1 MRHVG
6 GALVALGVAVGGGR
20 SVRAEVDPRQP
31 YAAVRCDDFSVDRSV
46 LVLPAADGVLP
57 EAAVRALDDAVSDAH
72 TRAVKTRTKRIGGAI
87 DGAWCVSEKTLKL
100 GKKSVPL
107 IASAIGKLTGHG
119 SDRLE
124 DTVTVIARAVGNPEA
139 TRLARAGTLPRP
151 AALKAD
157 GADED
162 PILQLRAAIGDRA
175 KLAALWSTRDDVLLA
190 GSAPGEI
197 YQGAKA
203 RSVFRRWNLAFRI
216 DGPVRWDAGPGDLV
230 WALANVETLPARGTA
245 TTMYRGLFVLLAD
258 HPGADLEH
266 DTWHLVLAHF
276 ALVEPSP

>member
-1 MRHVG
+1 MRNVG
-6 GALVALGVAVGGGR
+6 AALLAVGVVVGGGGR
-20 SVRAEVDPRQP
+20 VSAEGDPRQP
-31 YAAVRCDDFSVDRSV
+31 YAGVRCDDFSVDRSV
-46 LVLPAADGVLP
+46 LVLPGADGVVP
-57 EAAVRALDDAVSDAH
+57 EATVRALDDAVSEAH
-72 TRAVKTRTKRIGGAI
+72 ERAVKTRTKRIGGEI

-100 GKKSVPL
+100 GKRSVPL
-107 IASAIGKLTGHG
+107 ITSAIGKLTGHG

-124 DTVTVIARAVGNPEA
+124 DTVTLIARAYGNKET
-139 TRLARAGTLPRP
+139 TRRVRAGTLPRP
-151 AALKAD
+151 AALTTD
-157 GADED
+157 GTDED

-203 RSVFRRWNLAFRI
+203 RSMFRRWDLAFRI

-230 WALANVETLPARGTA
+230 WALANVETLPARGGP
-245 TTMYRGLFVLLAD
+245 TTMYRALFVLRAD
-258 HPGADLEH
+258 HPGAELEH

-276 ALVEPSP
+276 ALVEVPP

>member
-1 MRHVG
+1 MTHVG
-6 GALVALGVAVGGGR
+6 AALLAVGVVLGGGR

-46 LVLPAADGVLP
+46 LVLPSADGVLP
-57 EAAVRALDDAVSDAH
+57 EAVVRALDDAVSETHD
-72 TRAVKTRTKRIGGAI
+72 RAVKTRTKRIGGEI
-87 DGAWCVSEKTLKL
+87 DGAWCISEKTLKL
-100 GKKSVPL
+100 GKKSVTL
-107 IASAIGKLTGHG
+107 ITSAIGTLSGHG

-124 DTVTVIARAVGNPEA
+124 DRVTLIARAYGNKEA
-139 TRLARAGTLPRP
+139 TRLARAGSLPRP
-151 AALKAD
+151 AALRAD

-203 RSVFRRWNLAFRI
+203 RSAFRRWNLAFRI
-216 DGPVRWDAGPGDLV
+216 DGPVHWDAGPGDLV
-230 WALANVETLPARGTA
+230 WALANVETVPARGA
-245 TTMYRGLFVLLAD
+245 PTTMYRALFVLRAD
-258 HPGADLEH
+258 HPGAELEH

-276 ALVEPSP
+276 ALVEARP